1 MTNTYRLVLIGFGNV
16 GMGLAQTLATRNE
29 WLISRLNV
37 DLRIVAV
44 VDLLRGSVYDPEG
57 IAPEKLI
64 NAVQQGQKLCET
76 AGSQYEGD
84 AQQAIRDIPC
94 DIVVEIT
101 PTNLKTGEPSL
112 THMRLAM
119 ESGKHVVTT
128 NKGAVAL
135 HFSDLAELA
144 DEQMVHMGL
153 EGTVLS
159 GTPAIQLG
167 QEVLLAAGIQRLEG
181 IFNGTCNY
189 ILGKMHE
196 GMDYQQALRQAQD
209 LGYAETD
216 PTGDVEGHDVVGK
229 LVILAHL
236 LFDVALSPEEIT
248 CDGISS
254 LTPAQILEA
263 SKKGDHWKLIGKLE
277 LENGR
282 VRGYVEPVALPLSH
296 PLSSIKGA
304 TNAITYETDLLGAVT
319 LVGPGAGRME
329 TGFAILSDILAIDRS
344 QRMSQ
349 FQGRSISEAEPR
361 TGRAHHWQGRS
372 RRKVR

>member
-16 GMGLAQTLATRNE
+16 GMGLAQTLVTRND

-64 NAVQQGQKLCET
+64 KAVQDGQKLYET
-76 AGSQYEGD
+76 GSPQYEGD
-84 AQQAIRDIPC
+84 AQQAIREIPC

-144 DEQMVHMGL
+144 DEQMVQMGL

-159 GTPAIQLG
+159 GTPAVHLG
-167 QEVLLAAGIQRLEG
+167 QEVLEAAGIQRLEG

-189 ILGKMHE
+189 ILEKMHE
-196 GMDYQQALRQAQD
+196 GVDYQQALHQAQD

-236 LFDVALSPEEIT
+236 LFDVALSPEDIT
-248 CDGISS
+248 CEGISR
-254 LTPAQILEA
+254 LTPGQIHEA
-263 SKKGDHWKLIGKLE
+263 SEKGNQWKLIGKLE

-282 VRGYVEPVALPLSH
+282 VRGSVEPVALPLSH

-304 TNAITYETDLLGAVT
+304 TNAVTYVTDLLGAVT
-319 LVGPGAGRME
+319 LAGPGAGRME
-329 TGFAILSDILAIDRS
+329 TGFAILSDILAIDRT
-344 QRMSQ
+344 QRMLQ
-349 FQGRSISEAEPR
+349 FYGRSVSEAESR
-361 TGRAHHWQGRS
+361 TERAHHWQGRS